1 MKEFIPNELPLE
13 IPISEN
19 IYKLLV
25 TASRALSELRG
36 IARTIPNRY
45 ILINA
50 LALQEA
56 KDSSEIENI
65 ITTHDELFLSQV
77 DEGKLTQATKEV
89 QNYQS
94 ALIKGFELIKKDEIF
109 KTSHILAIQKR
120 LERNN
125 AGFRRQS
132 GTMLKNPAT
141 NEIKHIPPQHYE
153 DIVRLMS
160 NLEQYINDDSMQ
172 DLDPLIKMA
181 IIHYQFESIHPF
193 YDGNGRSGRI
203 INVLYLVYKGLL
215 DLPILYLSG
224 YIVRHKAEYYELLQK
239 VRDENAWEEW
249 ISYILKGVEHTSNST
264 TATIKAIQSLMQQ
277 TKDLLKTHTEFYT
290 KDFLETLF
298 IHPYTRIE
306 SIRDKLKITRQ
317 TASKYLKTCEELK
330 IVQCVKIGRNHYYV
344 NEKLCELFIKGIG

>member
-1 MKEFIPNELPLE
+1 MREFIPNELPLE

-19 IYKLLV
+19 IYKSLV

-36 IARTIPNRY
+36 IARTIPNRF

-50 LALQEA
+50 LVLQEA

-77 DEGKLTQATKEV
+77 DKSKMAKATKEV
-89 QNYQS
+89 RDYS
-94 ALIKGFELIKKDEIF
+94 KALQIGFWLISRDRLF
-109 KTSHILAIQKR
+109 RNSHILAIQKR

-132 GTMLKNPAT
+132 GTMLKNPST
-141 NEIKHIPPQHYE
+141 GEIKHIPPQHYD

-215 DLPILYLSG
+215 DFPILYLSG
-224 YIVRHKAEYYELLQK
+224 YIVQHKAEYYELLQK
-239 VRDENAWEEW
+239 VRDENAWGEW
-249 ISYILKGVEHTSNST
+249 ISYILKGIESTSKTT
-264 TATIKAIQSLMQQ
+264 TATIKDIQSLMQH
-277 TKDLLKTHTEFYT
+277 TKDLLKNQTEFYT

-306 SIRDKLKITRQ
+306 TISNKLNITRQ
-317 TASKYLKTCEELK
+317 TASKYLKICEELK
-330 IVQCVKIGRNHYYV
+330 IVRCVKIGRNHYYV
-344 NEKLCELFIKGIG
+344 NIGLFELLKKGIC

>member
-19 IYKLLV
+19 MYKLLV

-36 IARTIPNRY
+36 IARTIPNRF

-50 LALQEA
+50 LVLQEA

-77 DEGKLTQATKEV
+77 DKSKMAKATKEV
-89 QNYQS
+89 QDYGK
-94 ALIKGFELIKKDEIF
+94 ALQIGFWLISRDRLF
-109 KTSHILAIQKR
+109 RNSHILAIQKR
-120 LERNN
+120 LERND

-132 GTMLKNPAT
+132 GTMLKNPST
-141 NEIKHIPPQHYE
+141 GEIKHIPPQHYE

-203 INVLYLVYKGLL
+203 INILYLVYKGLL

-249 ISYILKGVEHTSNST
+249 ISYILKGVEYLRENPFIGDMYEGELLEKLSEVETKYLIDYIDEINNILSN
-264 TATIKAIQSLMQQ
+264 ALIKNQDYEWIDDNER
-277 TKDLLKTHTEFYT
+277 KEFEELI
-290 KDFLETLF
+290 KKFSD
-298 IHPYTRIE
+298 R
-306 SIRDKLKITRQ
+306 IRDFQI
-317 TASKYLKTCEELK
+317 
-330 IVQCVKIGRNHYYV
+330 
-344 NEKLCELFIKGIG
+344 

>member
-19 IYKLLV
+19 MYKLLV

-36 IARTIPNRY
+36 IARTIPNRF

-50 LALQEA
+50 LVLQEA

-77 DEGKLTQATKEV
+77 DKSKMAKATKEV
-89 QNYQS
+89 QDYGK
-94 ALIKGFELIKKDEIF
+94 ALQIGFWLISRDRLF
-109 KTSHILAIQKR
+109 RNSHILAIQKR
-120 LERNN
+120 LERND

-132 GTMLKNPAT
+132 GTMLKIPST
-141 NEIKHIPPQHYE
+141 GEIKHIPPQHYE

-203 INVLYLVYKGLL
+203 INILYLVYKGLL

-249 ISYILKGVEHTSNST
+249 ISYILKGVEYTSKT
-264 TATIKAIQSLMQQ
+264 TTTTIKAQF
-277 TKDLLKTHTEFYT
+277 K
-290 KDFLETLF
+290 
-298 IHPYTRIE
+298 
-306 SIRDKLKITRQ
+306 
-317 TASKYLKTCEELK
+317 
-330 IVQCVKIGRNHYYV
+330 
-344 NEKLCELFIKGIG
+344 

>member
-19 IYKLLV
+19 MYKLLV

-36 IARTIPNRY
+36 IARTIPNRF

-50 LALQEA
+50 LVLQEA

-65 ITTHDELFLSQV
+65 ITTHDELFLAQV
-77 DEGKLTQATKEV
+77 DEHKITQAAKEV

-94 ALIKGFELIKKDEIF
+94 ALIKGLELIKKDKIF
-109 KTSHILAIQKR
+109 INSHILAIQKK

-132 GTMLKNPAT
+132 GTMLKNPST
-141 NEIKHIPPQHYE
+141 GEIKHIPPQHYD

-203 INVLYLVYKGLL
+203 INILYLVYKGLL

-224 YIVRHKAEYYELLQK
+224 YIVQYKAEYYELLQK

-249 ISYILKGVEHTSNST
+249 ISYILKGIESTSKTT
-264 TATIKAIQSLMQQ
+264 TATIKAIQSLMQH
-277 TKDLLKTHTEFYT
+277 TKDLLKNQTEFYT

-306 SIRDKLKITRQ
+306 TISNKLNITRQ
-317 TASKYLKTCEELK
+317 TASKYLKICEELK
-330 IVQCVKIGRNHYYV
+330 IVRCVKIGRNHYYV
-344 NEKLCELFIKGIG
+344 NIGLFELLKKGIC

>member
-19 IYKLLV
+19 MYRLLV

-36 IARTIPNRY
+36 IARTIPNRF

-50 LALQEA
+50 LVLQEA

-65 ITTHDELFLSQV
+65 ITTHDELFLAQV
-77 DEGKLTQATKEV
+77 DEHKITQAAKEV

-94 ALIKGFELIKKDEIF
+94 ALIKGLELIKKDKIF
-109 KTSHILAIQKR
+109 INSHILAIQKK

-132 GTMLKNPAT
+132 GTMLKNPST
-141 NEIKHIPPQHYE
+141 GEIKHIPPQHYD

-203 INVLYLVYKGLL
+203 INILYLVYKGLL

-224 YIVRHKAEYYELLQK
+224 YIVQYKAEYYELLQK

-249 ISYILKGVEHTSNST
+249 ISYILKGIESTSKTT
-264 TATIKAIQSLMQQ
+264 TATIKAIQSLMQH
-277 TKDLLKTHTEFYT
+277 TKDLLKNQTEFYT

-306 SIRDKLKITRQ
+306 TISNKLNITRQ
-317 TASKYLKTCEELK
+317 TASKYLKICEELK
-330 IVQCVKIGRNHYYV
+330 IVRCVKIGRNHYYV
-344 NEKLCELFIKGIG
+344 NIGLFELLKKGIC